1 MRTNQLLP
9 LLPNMV
15 ILVKVVE
22 KGGFSAAARE
32 LGTTASA
39 VSRQIARLEQ
49 ALGLRLLERSTRRL
63 RLNEAGHEVYECC
76 QRILTSASDVLAI
89 SDRVMSAPQGQVRL
103 SVPKALGK
111 FVIAPLIGPFLQRY
125 PQVDVALQL
134 TDTLPDLLA
143 SDLDML
149 IAIGDKPPENLA
161 GRPLTF
167 VSQLLCATPQYLNR
181 RGTPEQPEDLAQHD
195 CIWLG
200 ETPEDYRWRFRQGEQ
215 RRQVEVHGRFVSNHS
230 EARMAV
236 VLDHLGITCLP
247 HFTAAAALAEGTLVP
262 VLPQW
267 RYDGPY
273 QGTAWVLYRPNPQ
286 LPPKMRVLIDY
297 LASALADNAG
307 GRAGASLIP

>member
-1 MRTNQLLP
+1 M
-9 LLPNMV
+9 
-15 ILVKVVE
+15 
-22 KGGFSAAARE
+22 
-32 LGTTASA
+32 
-39 VSRQIARLEQ
+39 
-49 ALGLRLLERSTRRL
+49 ERSTRCL
-63 RLNEAGHEVYECC
+63 RLNEAGNEVYQCC
-76 QRILTSASDVLAI
+76 QRILTSTGDVLAI

-111 FVIAPLIGPFLQRY
+111 FVIAPLMGPFLQRY

-134 TDTLPDLLA
+134 TDTLLDLLA

-149 IAIGDKPPENLA
+149 IAIGDRPPGES

-167 VSQLLCATPQYLNR
+167 VRQLLCATPQYLNR
-181 RGTPEQPEDLAQHD
+181 HGTPEQPEDLAQHD

-200 ETPEDYRWRFRQGEQ
+200 ETPEDNRWRFRQGEQ
-215 RRQVEVHGRFVSNHS
+215 RRQVEVQGRFVSNHS

-247 HFTAAAALAEGTLVP
+247 HFTAAAALAEGMLVP

-297 LASALADNAG
+297 LAAALADNAS
-307 GRAGASLIP
+307 SLSPAPSIS